1 MFATGSVATTAG
13 FATFPR
19 NLDFSL
25 FERVEVEIN
34 GQIIQQ
40 GCNNYGHLGNIIADM
55 SFGVD
60 CQNRRAVLQ
69 NGNGPPTNAGALNI
83 TASATAV
90 PIAVTNWIGF
100 FASISPQW
108 ISTSILGNVRLR
120 LTMAS
125 NSVLI
130 ANAAATGAAYT
141 LSNIYFTCDT
151 ASIDDGQ
158 FNQIHQMYLAQ
169 GGVYEYVFR
178 QWSSYSS
185 VPTSLSQTTNFS
197 LGAQSLNR
205 VLATFVLGG
214 TAKLGTDYYD
224 VVTCNSPYFT
234 RFAVG
239 SLTINANA
247 TTFNLTNWQFN
258 LAGVYHPTYQAD
270 PYSAFALDM
279 NSMHLSQDTLG
290 GVTPYMTPA
299 NSALSATV
307 NPWTYFVQNFWVAMI
322 ELEEGTDNSYISGLD
337 TRGNV
342 AQGWFTTVAGTGTI
356 ASPTCLVF
364 CECTSSLLVGAGKQI
379 QLVL

>member
-1 MFATGSVATTAG
+1 
-13 FATFPR
+13 
-19 NLDFSL
+19 
-25 FERVEVEIN
+25 
-34 GQIIQQ
+34 
-40 GCNNYGHLGNIIADM
+40 
-55 SFGVD
+55 
-60 CQNRRAVLQ
+60 
-69 NGNGPPTNAGALNI
+69 
-83 TASATAV
+83 
-90 PIAVTNWIGF
+90 
-100 FASISPQW
+100 
-108 ISTSILGNVRLR
+108 
-120 LTMAS
+120 MAS

-130 ANAAATGAAYT
+130 AQGAATAYSYT

-158 FNQIHQMYLAQ
+158 FNEIHQMYLAQ

-178 QWSSYSS
+178 QWLSFSS

-197 LGAQSLNR
+197 LAAQSLNR

-214 TAKLGTDYYD
+214 TAGLGSTADYYD
-224 VVTCNSPYFT
+224 PITYNSPYFT

-239 SLTINANA
+239 SLTINGGSTP

-258 LAGVYHPTYQAD
+258 IAGVYHPTYQAD

-290 GVTPYMTPA
+290 GVTPYMVPA
-299 NSALSATV
+299 NTALSATV
-307 NPWTYFVQNFWVAMI
+307 NPWTYFAQNFWVAMV

-342 AQGWFTTVAGTGTI
+342 SQGWFTTTAATGTGAI

-364 CECTSSLLVGAGKQI
+364 CEVTSSLLVGAGRQI